1 MISYVSRRDVISELG
16 IDDYILA
23 QYESFLELPEQG
35 EEGYDINVAKLIA
48 RLHEMVKAGLSLQD
62 IRQLSFCAEQYHAVI
77 PQLKNF
83 RDFSPHHHLKELV
96 KYYNDMIIELG
107 QREVFYQEKIT
118 NLESV
123 IQKMHS
129 ELEKNGIA
137 LDQIEN
143 FQYESERY
151 KLEIQ
156 ERDGIMHEMHQ
167 RLTEMQ
173 VQVDEL
179 NYNNAQKSDELE
191 KLRVELD
198 YYTSEDP
205 VMKKRSAVDIQALLK
220 KKEKEIELKHQREI
234 FDLKKQVDILLEQK
248 EREWFS
254 SRNMV
259 GLEAS

>member
-1 MISYVSRRDVISELG
+1 MMNSVSRKEVINELG

-23 QYESFLELPEQG
+23 QYESFLELPDLGDQ
-35 EEGYDINVAKLIA
+35 GYDIQVAKLIA
-48 RLHEMVKAGLSLQD
+48 RLHEMVKAGLSLND

-96 KYYNDMIIELG
+96 KYYNDMIVELG
-107 QREVFYQEKIT
+107 QREAFYQEKIAAM
-118 NLESV
+118 EDV
-123 IQKMHS
+123 IQRMQI

-151 KLEIQ
+151 KLEIN
-156 ERDGIMHEMHQ
+156 ERDEIMQDMH
-167 RLTEMQ
+167 RSLTEMQ
-173 VQVDEL
+173 VQIDEL
-179 NYNNAQKSDELE
+179 TYNNAQKSDELE
-191 KLRVELD
+191 KLKVELE

-205 VMKKRSAVDIQALLK
+205 VMKKRSAVDIHALLK
-220 KKEKEIELKHQREI
+220 KKEKEIDLKHQREI

-248 EREWFS
+248 EREWF
-254 SRNMV
+254 NTNTV
-259 GLEAS
+259 GVEA